1 MNSKSPLL
9 PTTASLVLAVVLS
22 SCSGAALEKK
32 ATQVNALDNHL
43 SVRGRV
49 CTDPPDPNGFPVKVV
64 MLVDQSGSMC
74 ISDPPGS
81 QGTAGLCESFATA
94 VGIQTPARVRA
105 LQALTQQFA
114 TQPNV

>member
-9 PTTASLVLAVVLS
+9 LTTASLVLAVVLS

-49 CTDPPDPNGFPVKVV
+49 CTDPPDPTGFPVKVV

-81 QGTAGLCESFATA
+81 QGAAGLLRVSSRPPWASRRRPGC
-94 VGIQTPARVRA
+94 ARSRR
-105 LQALTQQFA
+105 
-114 TQPNV
+114 